1 MTDGS
6 HWHDFSPTASEEA
19 ARFAHA
25 LAGELPGALRI
36 LADAGDIEALKLL
49 LSRLASHTMRPV
61 QIEIDGPA
69 VHLSIWRAL
78 AARHTG
84 VPVSVSRVNLREA
97 RASSEQRAA
106 ITVVLASLAR
116 RLVRQATA
124 LKSLGPRVVVEIPED
139 GSILL
144 RQALA
149 RGDIDRLLDRQAI
162 AALIGSDL
170 EAPFITRS
178 APRAAA
184 LEAQLGSAW
193 TRITRAGPVNPLR
206 IPSVA
211 SPRPAS
217 E

>member
-6 HWHDFSPTASEEA
+6 HWHDFSPAASEEA

-106 ITVVLASLAR
+106 ITVVLASAGLLA
-116 RLVRQATA
+116 LTATLGA
-124 LKSLGPRVVVEIPED
+124 QWPPHPTGRWPRTADGKVDLAAPGPRT
-139 GSILL
+139 
-144 RQALA
+144 A
-149 RGDIDRLLDRQAI
+149 RYGQP
-162 AALIGSDL
+162 S
-170 EAPFITRS
+170 T
-178 APRAAA
+178 
-184 LEAQLGSAW
+184 
-193 TRITRAGPVNPLR
+193 TAGR
-206 IPSVA
+206 
-211 SPRPAS
+211 RR
-217 E
+217 